1 MTSRSKPAKNRN
13 TTIHSVHVAK
23 KNAEATLSLLRKL
36 ELLNER
42 LRIRSVSDHVLFPL
56 LREAVKTEKR
66 QLQEIDSHRFGEDQF
81 EELARTPRTI
91 EDALAGIVPEAEYR
105 DLPKSFDIIGD
116 IAVLEV
122 KQESARF
129 EKQMGEAILRV
140 HPNVRTVLAKEG
152 PISGADRIRPV
163 HHVTGERRTT
173 TIHKEFGCS
182 FKVDL
187 SKAFFSPRLSTE
199 HERVA
204 TLVGEHESVVDM
216 FAGVGPF
223 SILIAKTNKQ
233 VHVDSIDANAEA
245 ASLMRENVHLNK
257 VEGKV
262 RIWNG
267 DARKVTMERLE
278 GTATRV
284 IMNHPS
290 AAEDF
295 LDSACAAL
303 AKDRGIIHYY
313 TFMEGDDC
321 EEKAIAELATG
332 VGIAGYVVEHVLQ
345 KRRVREV
352 APYTWQVVVD
362 ARVARRA

>member
-1 MTSRSKPAKNRN
+1 MTSRSKSAKNRN
-13 TTIHSVHVAK
+13 ATITSVHVVD

-56 LREAVKTEKR
+56 LREPVKNEKR
-66 QLQEIDSHRFGEDQF
+66 KLQEIDSLSFGKDQF
-81 EELARTPRTI
+81 EELNRTPRTI
-91 EDALAGIVPEAEYR
+91 EDALAGIVPEVEYK
-105 DLPKSFDIIGD
+105 DLPKSFDIVGD
-116 IAVLEV
+116 IAVLDV
-122 KQESARF
+122 KPHLAKF
-129 EKQMGEAILRV
+129 EKQIGEAILRV

-152 PISGADRIRPV
+152 PIIGTDRIRPV
-163 HHVTGERRTT
+163 HHVTGERKTAT
-173 TIHKEFGCS
+173 VHQEFGCP
-182 FKVDL
+182 FKVDI

-204 TLVGEHESVVDM
+204 KLVGEYESVVDM

-223 SILIAKTNKQ
+223 SILIAKTHRQ
-233 VHVDSIDANAEA
+233 VRVDSIDANAEA
-245 ASLMRENVHLNK
+245 TSLIRENVRLNK

-267 DARKVTMERLE
+267 DARRVTREHLE

-313 TFMEGDDC
+313 TFMEGEDC

-332 VGIAGYVVEHVLQ
+332 VGIAGYLVEQVLRT
-345 KRRVREV
+345 RRVREV
-352 APYTWQVVVD
+352 APYRWQVAVD
-362 ARVARRA
+362 ARATRRG